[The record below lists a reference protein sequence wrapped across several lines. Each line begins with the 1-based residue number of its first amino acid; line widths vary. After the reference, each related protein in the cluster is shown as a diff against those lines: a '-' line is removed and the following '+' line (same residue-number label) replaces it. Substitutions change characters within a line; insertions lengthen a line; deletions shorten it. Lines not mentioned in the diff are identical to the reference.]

1 MLGNLF
7 NFKDAENRAI
17 SFQTIWG
24 AGETFAFTTDAGTN
38 VTQRKSLEITTVYA
52 CVRLIADTVSTLPV
66 DAFRRVQGNRI
77 PLRPKPLW
85 VDSPD
90 IEVGVTRSEFYQQLM
105 VSLLLDG
112 NAFVRIFRDGQ
123 GIIGLTVLDPTKVQ
137 ITRDAPGRQILY
149 YYSGESVRSEIPRDE
164 MIHITELKL
173 PGHLRGISRIDQVK
187 ESLGLAAALQEFAA
201 RFFGQGSTTSGLI
214 EFPGNLTQE
223 QAKSL
228 VDAYELAHRGLQRS
242 HRPGVLSGGAKFQKT
257 GVDPNEAQMLESREF
272 AVEEIAR
279 VFRVP
284 LHMLQVAK
292 PGAMSYASVESNAI
306 QFVTYTIRPYL
317 DKIESAFTRLLPA
330 DAFLRFNVDG
340 LLRGDIQTR
349 FAAYSTGLQSGFL
362 SINDVRRLEDLRP
375 ADGGDA
381 YRVPL
386 ANINI
391 EGANLVDM
399 DKRAVIANRLIVAG
413 FNPAEVLDAVGLPVI
428 EHTGVPSVQLQNIAQ
443 LDPANPQGA
452 YEVE

>member
-1 MLGNLF
+1 
-7 NFKDAENRAI
+7 
-17 SFQTIWG
+17 
-24 AGETFAFTTDAGTN
+24 
-38 VTQRKSLEITTVYA
+38 
-52 CVRLIADTVSTLPV
+52 
-66 DAFRRVQGNRI
+66 
-77 PLRPKPLW
+77 
-85 VDSPD
+85 
-90 IEVGVTRSEFYQQLM
+90 
-105 VSLLLDG
+105 
-112 NAFVRIFRDGQ
+112 
-123 GIIGLTVLDPTKVQ
+123 VQ
-137 ITRDAPGRQILY
+137 IEMVGANRQVTF
-149 YYSGESVRSEIPRDE
+149 YYSGEKVKSLIPRDE
-164 MIHITELKL
+164 MVHITEMKL
-173 PGHLRGISRIDQVK
+173 PGHLRGISRIDQIK

-214 EFPGNLTQE
+214 EFPGQLNQE

-228 VDAYELAHRGLQRS
+228 VDAYELAHRGLKKS

-330 DAFLRFNVDG
+330 DTFLRFNVDG

-349 FAAYSTGLQSGFL
+349 YSAYSTGLQSGFL

-375 ADGGDA
+375 ADGGDN

-391 EGANLVDM
+391 DGANLVDM
-399 DKRAVIANRLIVAG
+399 DKRATIANRLIVSG
-413 FNPAEVLDAVGLPVI
+413 FNPSEVLAAVGLPAI

-443 LDPANPQGA
+443 LDPVNPSAA

>member
-1 MLGNLF
+1 MLARLF
-7 NFKDAENRAI
+7 GQGEQRAV
-17 SFQTIWG
+17 SFQSIWG
-24 AGETFAFTTDAGTN
+24 AGDSFSFTTDAGTN
-38 VTQRKSLEITTVYA
+38 ITQRKSLEITTVYA

-77 PLRPKPLW
+77 PLRPKPTW
-85 VDSPD
+85 IDSPD
-90 IEVGVTRSEFYQQLM
+90 IEVAVTRSEFYQQLM
-105 VSLLLDG
+105 ASLLLDG
-112 NAFVRIFRDGQ
+112 NAFVRVFRDGQ

-137 ITRDAPGRQILY
+137 IEMVGANRQVTF
-149 YYSGESVRSEIPRDE
+149 YYSGEKVKSLIPRDE
-164 MIHITELKL
+164 MVHITEMKL
-173 PGHLRGISRIDQVK
+173 PGHLRGISRIDQIK

-214 EFPGNLTQE
+214 EFPGQLNQE

-228 VDAYELAHRGLQRS
+228 VDAYELAHRGLKKS

-330 DAFLRFNVDG
+330 DTFLRFNVDG

-349 FAAYSTGLQSGFL
+349 YSAYSTGLQSGFL

-375 ADGGDA
+375 ADGGDN

-391 EGANLVDM
+391 DGANLVDM
-399 DKRAVIANRLIVAG
+399 DKRATIANRLIVSG
-413 FNPAEVLDAVGLPVI
+413 FNPSEVLAAVGLPAI

-443 LDPANPQGA
+443 LDPVNPSAA

>member
-1 MLGNLF
+1 MLARLF
-7 NFKDAENRAI
+7 GQGEQRAV
-17 SFQTIWG
+17 SFQSIWG
-24 AGETFAFTTDAGTN
+24 AGDSFSFTTDAGTN
-38 VTQRKSLEITTVYA
+38 ITQRKSLEITTVYA

-77 PLRPKPLW
+77 PLRPKPTW
-85 VDSPD
+85 IDSPD
-90 IEVGVTRSEFYQQLM
+90 IEVTVTRSEFYQQLM

-112 NAFVRIFRDGQ
+112 NAFVRVFRDGQ

-137 ITRDAPGRQILY
+137 IEMANANRQVTF
-149 YYSGESVRSEIPRDE
+149 YYSGEKVKSLIPRDE
-164 MIHITELKL
+164 MIHITEMKL
-173 PGHLRGISRIDQVK
+173 PGHLRGVSRIDQIK

-214 EFPGNLTQE
+214 EFPGQLNQE

-228 VDAYELAHRGLQRS
+228 VDAYELAHRGLKKS

-349 FAAYSTGLQSGFL
+349 YAAYSTGLQSGFL

-375 ADGGDA
+375 ADGGDN

-391 EGANLVDM
+391 DGANLVDM
-399 DKRAVIANRLIVAG
+399 DKRATIANKLIVSG
-413 FNPAEVLDAVGLPVI
+413 FNPSEVLAVVGLPDI
-428 EHTGVPSVQLQNIAQ
+428 QHTGVPSVQLQNIAQ
-443 LDPANPQGA
+443 LDPVNPSAA